1 MAESPVSWGW
11 VRCWKPISTKG
22 DPAVNRV
29 CSIFS
34 QLLQLFPRL
43 EFEQRVRQHRA
54 ERHAQA
60 SPAGAIHCH
69 AVLSARLGARAARD
83 LRGLGQVRG
92 QAATSRLARGPQA
105 FHLGLRQPTST
116 LGTVSER
123 LPATLSAL
131 PELGERAMALSLPL
145 PPAVTRQHHDRSL
158 CLALRLG
165 AAYKRTQRAVKLH
178 LLLDHQGYL
187 PSVS

>member
-1 MAESPVSWGW
+1 MPESDLNEGRSRRESSMQHLLAIAAVVSAPG
-11 VRCWKPISTKG
+11 VRATGASAPRRAAC
-22 DPAVNRV
+22 ARLH
-29 CSIFS
+29 
-34 QLLQLFPRL
+34 LL
-43 EFEQRVRQHRA
+43 
-54 ERHAQA
+54 
-60 SPAGAIHCH
+60 GAIHCH

-165 AAYKRTQRAVKLH
+165 AAYKRTKGAVKLH
-178 LLLDHQGYL
+178 LLLEHQGYL